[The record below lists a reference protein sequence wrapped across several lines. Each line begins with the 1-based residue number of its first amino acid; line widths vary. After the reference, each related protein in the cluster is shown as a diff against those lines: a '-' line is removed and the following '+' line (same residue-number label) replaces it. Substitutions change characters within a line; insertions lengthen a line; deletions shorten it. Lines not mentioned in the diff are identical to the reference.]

1 MTVRFLGQARS
12 FARFKK
18 LRRQAR
24 SVAARFALTLATTP
38 FAVLPLPWVQ
48 AIGRGLARVAW
59 RSNRRYKRA
68 CKHLRMAYPDRPEH
82 EVNEI
87 ARKCG
92 VHICVTGCELLHMLG
107 RNLDTLLGYVD
118 VEGWEHVEAARKE
131 ARPMILL
138 TGHYGNWELLSST
151 INGRGV
157 GVLGFARKMQD
168 PWIEQVVLDM
178 RRRFGSRTIMRGT
191 PGATRLLV
199 ETLRKNGAIGVLHDQ
214 DTRGEGTWVPFFG
227 RPAFTPIGPARLALT
242 YDAIVVP
249 AFIERRA
256 DGRHVA
262 RFYEALKLPDEPI
275 AATAVMTRA
284 IEEQIRR
291 CPEQWVWFHRRW
303 RRQPADPDAPPA
315 IETPP
320 RHRRH

>member
-1 MTVRFLGQARS
+1 V
-12 FARFKK
+12 
-18 LRRQAR
+18 
-24 SVAARFALTLATTP
+24 TLVTAP
-38 FAVLPLPWVQ
+38 FAALPLSWVQ
-48 AIGRGLARVAW
+48 AIGRGLARVVW
-59 RSNRRYKRA
+59 RSNRRYKRS
-68 CKHLRMAYPDRPEH
+68 CKHLRMAYPDLPDH

-87 ARKCG
+87 ARRCG
-92 VHICVTGCELLHMLG
+92 VHICVTLCELLHMLG
-107 RNLDTLLGYVD
+107 RDLDTLLGYVD
-118 VEGWEHVEAARKE
+118 VEGWEHVEAARKQ
-131 ARPMILL
+131 ARPMIVL

-157 GVLGFARKMQD
+157 GVFGFARKMQD
-168 PWIEQVVLDM
+168 PWIEQLMLDM

-191 PGATRLLV
+191 PGAARLLV
-199 ETLRKNGAIGVLHDQ
+199 ETLRQNGAIGVLHDQ

-227 RPAFTPIGPARLALT
+227 RPAFTPIGPARLALR

-256 DGRHVA
+256 DGRHLA
-262 RFYEALKLPDEPI
+262 RFHEALKLPDEPI
-275 AATAVMTRA
+275 AATALMTRA

-320 RHRRH
+320 AGRRD